1 MQRVLLALDAGGHAD
16 HAAAAVRTWM
26 AQDSRLFTVMLYV
39 TEIFTGRFPG
49 PRLPMSYEMEVAQQM
64 RERMERELFQ
74 PWLARTEFFHKT
86 GRSISDVICGT
97 AVEQAC
103 DTIVLGGA
111 PVHGVQR
118 WLGTHLSRTIL
129 TRSALSVF
137 VVRTTS
143 LPYAPPIP
151 WRQARQGGG

>member
-1 MQRVLLALDAGGHAD
+1 MQRILLALDARGHAD
-16 HAAAAVRTWM
+16 EAAATVRAWM
-26 AQDSRLFTVMLYV
+26 AQDRRLAVVMLYV
-39 TEIFTGRFPG
+39 TEIFLGRYPG

-64 RERMERELFQ
+64 RERMERELFR
-74 PWLARTEFFHKT
+74 PWLARTEFVHKT
-86 GRSISDVICGT
+86 GVSIPQVICET
-97 AVEQAC
+97 ATALAC
-103 DTIVLGGA
+103 DTIVLGGT

-118 WLGTHLSRTIL
+118 WLGPHLSRTIL

-151 WRQARQGGG
+151 WRQARQRGG